1 MNKSLYEK
9 SKLAHTSTDFTSDI
23 FWPIHFHLIF
33 AHVSSALKSLFVRC
47 EDHCMLLYSSS
58 SLS

>member
-33 AHVSSALKSLFVRC
+33 APVSSALKSLAN
-47 EDHCMLLYSSS
+47 H
-58 SLS
+58 